1 MALRSKKVTI
11 NDQDFTIGSLSVRQ
25 FGALMEARKQLF
37 GDDPKPEDYQKKP
50 LNEVSAM
57 EAEFLLVPS
66 LNNAMV
72 QNIQQAITTDADQK
86 QAAII
91 LDGDHLNKWTV
102 DRVLDEF
109 DYETMRELTKAIM
122 DFMNLAIKSSAGP
135 QAVLPSGESKAV
147 AS

>member
-11 NDQDFTIGSLSVRQ
+11 NDQEFTIGSLSVRQ
-25 FGALMEARKQLF
+25 FGALMEARKSLF

-66 LNNAMV
+66 LNNA
-72 QNIQQAITTDADQK
+72 IPK
-86 QAAII
+86 QAPSGQEI
-91 LDGDHLNKWTV
+91 DVWTV
-102 DRVLDEF
+102 DRVLDEM

-135 QAVLPSGESKAV
+135 QAVNASGESKAV

>member
-11 NDQDFTIGSLSVRQ
+11 NDQEFTIGSLSVRQ
-25 FGALMEARKQLF
+25 FGALMDARKQLF

-57 EAEFLLVPS
+57 EAEFLIVPS
-66 LNNAMV
+66 MNNALSNKTV
-72 QNIQQAITTDADQK
+72 NDLQREQIFN
-86 QAAII
+86 
-91 LDGDHLNKWTV
+91 DGVSVPVIAWTV
-102 DRVLDEF
+102 DRVLDEM

-122 DFMNLAIKSSAGP
+122 EFMNLTIKPSTGP
-135 QAVLPSGESKAV
+135 QAVAASGESKAV